1 MESFYRISS
10 MSIIETIL
18 NSHII
23 SESLHRPSRSHY
35 YGVYKRVNE
44 RSNEE
49 WKRKKEEKK
58 LSIKKKISTGK
69 FTWK

>member
-10 MSIIETIL
+10 ISIIETIL

-35 YGVYKRVNE
+35 YGVYKGVNE

-49 WKRKKEEKK
+49 WKRKKE
-58 LSIKKKISTGK
+58 KKIIDK
-69 FTWK
+69 EKN

>member
-49 WKRKKEEKK
+49 WKRKNG
-58 LSIKKKISTGK
+58 KKIIDK
-69 FTWK
+69 EKN

>member
-23 SESLHRPSRSHY
+23 SESLQSRSHY

-49 WKRKKEEKK
+49 WKRKKE
-58 LSIKKKISTGK
+58 KKIIDK
-69 FTWK
+69 EKN